1 MNQKYKVAGFV
12 KLAKL
17 WERSAEKA
25 IAYHRAYYKE
35 KYEDSDQFVL
45 FDVYV
50 DITGQKEI
58 SRRPAM
64 LRVIRDCMRGDA
76 NCIAAQTKGYLAAN
90 TKEFCYLVKLLF
102 DCGQRIDIVTEDD
115 VYHIDTVND
124 ADQQRAALH
133 KMADDYTSLN
143 PDDYSE
149 WKHKIFRSIE
159 RMVADGNKG
168 E

>member
-1 MNQKYKVAGFV
+1 
-12 KLAKL
+12 
-17 WERSAEKA
+17 
-25 IAYHRAYYKE
+25 
-35 KYEDSDQFVL
+35 
-45 FDVYV
+45 
-50 DITGQKEI
+50 
-58 SRRPAM
+58 M

-159 RMVADGNKG
+159 SMVADGNKG